1 MGKINILWQ
10 LVEIVLNFQKL
21 SSGEN
26 LVGRCRSKYIHD
38 VSSNF
43 VFLSYL
49 AHMLLI
55 YFLQFWSVWLY
66 HLGLIL
72 NPVEFFCAFPPWGI
86 WELTQFLDSLDQI
99 TRNLFF
105 QLFLC
110 ET

>member
-21 SSGEN
+21 SSGGN
-26 LVGRCRSKYIHD
+26 LDARCRSKYIHD
-38 VSSNF
+38 VSSNL
-43 VFLSYL
+43 VFLFYL
-49 AHMLLI
+49 AHILLV
-55 YFLQFWSVWLY
+55 YFLQFRSVWLY

-72 NPVEFFCAFPPWGI
+72 NLVEFFCAFPPLGI

-99 TRNLFF
+99 TRNLFL
-105 QLFLC
+105 QLFPC